1 MEFNLESVLTVAR
14 NFGLVRL
21 AVLASVILGVAS
33 GFFYFVNVVTKP
45 EMALLYSNLDLS
57 DANKIVSSIES
68 QGIDFEI
75 KGGGSQI
82 FVPAENVA
90 RLRMEMAEQGMPHGA
105 SVGYEIFDREE
116 PLGASGFMQNMN
128 HLRAL
133 EGELARTISSLTQ
146 VSAARV
152 HLVLPKREL
161 FSRDTEEPSAAIV
174 IKLNGSGRLA
184 TNKVKAIQNLVS
196 ASVPRLVP
204 ERVSIVDDQ
213 GNLLASVDSQNDA
226 LSASN
231 LDEMRVSYEARMS
244 QTIVHLLEKYV
255 GIGKVTAEVHAD
267 LDMNRVVEN
276 NETYDPDGQ
285 VIRSKQSIEEG
296 ENSSEAAQNAVTVA
310 NEVPN
315 PVGAAADG
323 KNSTQSKRNEEVTNY
338 EISKK
343 VTSHT
348 KELGGIKRLSVAVLV
363 DGVYKKEGEKSEYQ
377 PRSQEEMDK
386 IVKLVQSAMGFD
398 EKRGDRLEIQN
409 MQFAQISFDEG
420 TAESSIFLGLSRP
433 EIIRLVELVLIALTA
448 FLILLLVVKPTL
460 NKLLT
465 SLPEAEAPFMKDAV
479 MANDKIQQETSPQ
492 AIEGPDAGQAT
503 VMIGRVEGGVNAASF
518 EAISKLVEEKPE
530 ESVDILRGW
539 MSESTT

>member
-1 MEFNLESVLTVAR
+1 MEFNLEAVLTVAR

-33 GFFYFVNVVTKP
+33 GFFYFVSIITKP
-45 EMALLYSNLDLS
+45 EMSLLYSNLDLS

-68 QGIDFEI
+68 QGVPFEI

-82 FVPAENVA
+82 FVPIENVA

-105 SVGYEIFDREE
+105 SVGYEIFDRDE
-116 PLGASGFMQNMN
+116 PLGASGFMQNIN

-133 EGELARTISSLTQ
+133 EGELARTIASLIQ

-161 FSRDTEEPSAAIV
+161 FSRDTEQPSAAIV

-184 TNKVKAIQNLVS
+184 SNKVKAIQNLVS
-196 ASVPRLVP
+196 ASVPRLTP

-213 GNLLASVDSQNDA
+213 GNLLASIESQNDS
-226 LSASN
+226 LNASN
-231 LDEMRVSYEARMS
+231 LDEMRVNYESRIS

-255 GIGKVTAEVHAD
+255 GAGKVTAEVHAD

-285 VIRSKQSIEEG
+285 VIRSKQSVEEG
-296 ENSSEAAQNAVTVA
+296 ENSSDAAQNAVTVA

-315 PVGAAADG
+315 PAAAGTDG
-323 KNSTQSKRNEEVTNY
+323 KSSTQSKRNEEVTNY

-348 KELGGIKRLSVAVLV
+348 KELGGIRRLSVAVLV
-363 DGVYKKEGEKSEYQ
+363 DGVYKKEGEKSEYT

-398 EKRGDRLEIQN
+398 EKRGDSLEIQN

-420 TAESSIFLGLSRP
+420 TGENSIFLGLSRP
-433 EIIRLVELVLIALTA
+433 EIIRLVELVLIAITA
-448 FLILLLVVKPTL
+448 LLILFLVVKPTL
-460 NKLLT
+460 NKILT
-465 SLPEAEAPFMKDAV
+465 AIPEADAPLMKDAV
-479 MANDKIQQETSPQ
+479 MVNDKLQQEVSPE
-492 AIEGPDAGQAT
+492 ALAGPESMQST

-518 EAISKLVEEKPE
+518 EAVNKIVEEKPE

-539 MSESTT
+539 MSESAT

>member
-1 MEFNLESVLTVAR
+1 MEFNLEAVLTVAR

-33 GFFYFVNVVTKP
+33 GFFYFVNVITKP
-45 EMALLYSNLDLS
+45 EMSLLYSNLDLS
-57 DANKIVSSIES
+57 DASKIVSSIES
-68 QGIDFEI
+68 QGIPFEI

-82 FVPAENVA
+82 LVPAENVA

-133 EGELARTISSLTQ
+133 EGELARTIASLTQ

-213 GNLLASVDSQNDA
+213 GNLLASVESQND
-226 LSASN
+226 SFNASN

-255 GIGKVTAEVHAD
+255 GAGKVTAEVHAD

-285 VIRSKQSIEEG
+285 VIRSKQSVEEG
-296 ENSSEAAQNAVTVA
+296 ENSSEAAQHAVTVA

-315 PVGAAADG
+315 PTGAGADG

-348 KELGGIKRLSVAVLV
+348 KELGDIKRLSVAVLI

-409 MQFAQISFDEG
+409 MQFAQISFDQG
-420 TAESSIFLGLSRP
+420 TAENSVFLGLSRP
-433 EIIRLVELVLIALTA
+433 EIIRLVEVVLIALTA
-448 FLILLLVVKPTL
+448 LLILLLVVKPTL

-465 SLPEAEAPFMKDAV
+465 SIPDAEAPFMKDAV
-479 MANDKIQQETSPQ
+479 MANDKLHQDLAPE
-492 AIEGPDAGQAT
+492 ALEGPGGQAT

-539 MSESTT
+539 MSESMT

>member
-1 MEFNLESVLTVAR
+1 MEAVLTVAR

-33 GFFYFVNVVTKP
+33 GFFYFVSIITKP
-45 EMALLYSNLDLS
+45 EMSLLYSNLDLS

-68 QGIDFEI
+68 QGVPFEI

-82 FVPAENVA
+82 FVPVENVA

-116 PLGASGFMQNMN
+116 PLGASGFMQNIN

-133 EGELARTISSLTQ
+133 EGELARTIASLIQ

-161 FSRDTEEPSAAIV
+161 FSRDTEQPSAAIV
-174 IKLNGSGRLA
+174 IKLNGSGRLPS
-184 TNKVKAIQNLVS
+184 NKVKAIQNLVS
-196 ASVPRLVP
+196 ASVPRLTP
-204 ERVSIVDDQ
+204 ERVSIIDDQ
-213 GNLLASVDSQNDA
+213 GNLLASIESQNDS

-231 LDEMRVSYEARMS
+231 LDEMRVSYESRMS

-255 GIGKVTAEVHAD
+255 GVGKVTAEVHAD

-285 VIRSKQSIEEG
+285 VIRSKQSVEEG

-315 PVGAAADG
+315 PAGAGADG
-323 KNSTQSKRNEEVTNY
+323 KSSTQSKRNEEVTNY

-363 DGVYKKEGEKSEYQ
+363 DGVYKKEGEKSEYK

-398 EKRGDRLEIQN
+398 EKRGDSLEIQN

-420 TAESSIFLGLSRP
+420 TAENSVFLGLSRP
-433 EIIRLVELVLIALTA
+433 EIIRLVELGLIAITA
-448 FLILLLVVKPTL
+448 LLILFLVVKPTL
-460 NKLLT
+460 NKILT
-465 SLPEAEAPFMKDAV
+465 AIPAADAPLMKDAV
-479 MANDKIQQETSPQ
+479 MVNDKLQQEGSPE
-492 AIEGPDAGQAT
+492 ALSGPESMQST

-518 EAISKLVEEKPE
+518 EAINKLVEEKPE

-539 MSESTT
+539 MSESVT